1 MASYVEENIEK
12 LTEEQNNVYETIM
25 TKIRQENGG
34 IIYLDTP
41 GGTGKTFLTK
51 LILAEVKSQ
60 KKIALAVA
68 STGIAASLLPNGS
81 TLTGL
86 LKSLWI

>member
-34 IIYLDTP
+34 IIYLDAP

-51 LILAEVKSQ
+51 LILAEVRSQ

>member
-12 LTEEQNNVYETIM
+12 LTEEQNTVYETIM
-25 TKIRQENGG
+25 TKIREENGG
-34 IIYLDTP
+34 IIYLDAP

-51 LILAEVKSQ
+51 LILAEVRSQ